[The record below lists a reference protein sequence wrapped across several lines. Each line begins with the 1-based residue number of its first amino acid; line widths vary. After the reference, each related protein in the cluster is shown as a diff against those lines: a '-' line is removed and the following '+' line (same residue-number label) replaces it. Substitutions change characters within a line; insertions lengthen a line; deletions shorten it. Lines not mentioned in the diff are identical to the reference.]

1 MDDNGCALDDVTA
14 FAIVHALEKNE
25 KEKAEKLLWK
35 IIFIGLIWG
44 SSKYVFLCFEVW
56 ESLLITTV
64 SNALYSSNIMP
75 QNAKSWLVE
84 FDYGIHS
91 RIRPPSF
98 CVLVL

>member
-1 MDDNGCALDDVTA
+1 MTYQLGR
-14 FAIVHALEKNE
+14 
-25 KEKAEKLLWK
+25 
-35 IIFIGLIWG
+35 IWG